1 MPSIVQTGPA
11 SWRALI
17 RIKGHAAVCQT
28 FKTETQARA
37 FAKRTE
43 AALRA
48 GRTVGVGATV
58 ADAVREFRRFRD
70 AGTRPITDKS
80 TEHYYLNHL
89 ADPAGIGEV
98 LLTDLTVDRLTNWCR
113 DRAEEGAGPSTL
125 KSEVS
130 KLGTVLKYYAAA
142 KNLPLLTVVQLAQ
155 PVLEYNGLIGA
166 SKQRERRP
174 SADELAK
181 LREALPPLLWDIAL
195 VAIGTAMRRGEIT
208 RILWA
213 DLDLAR
219 SRVLVRDRKH
229 PRRKHGNH
237 IVVPLTS
244 YAGVDAAKVID
255 AQPRTDVRIFPV
267 STEWVSDTFRS
278 TCDALGIADL
288 HFHDLR
294 HEATSRFFEAGLQIQ
309 QVAVLTGHR
318 NWSNL
323 RRYTQITQESLPD
336 LDSHPD
342 TVQRLD
348 SLRI

>member
-17 RIKGHAAVCQT
+17 RLKGHAAVCQT
-28 FKTETQARA
+28 FKTENQARS

-48 GRTVGVGATV
+48 GKTLGKGATV
-58 ADAVREFRRFRD
+58 ADAVHEFRRFRSL
-70 AGTRPITDKS
+70 GTRPVTEQS

-89 ADPAGIGEV
+89 ADPVGIGEV
-98 LLTDLTVDRLTNWCR
+98 ALSSLTVDRLTNWCR
-113 DRAEEGAGPSTL
+113 DRAEDGAGPSTL

-155 PVLEYNGLIGA
+155 PVLEYTGLIGP
-166 SKQRERRP
+166 SQQRERRP
-174 SADELAK
+174 SSEELAK

-213 DLDLAR
+213 DLDLER
-219 SRVLVRDRKH
+219 KRVLVRDRKH

-237 IVVPLTS
+237 IVVPLTH
-244 YAGVDAAKVID
+244 YAGVDTAKVVG
-255 AQPRTDVRIFPV
+255 AQPHTSDRIFPV
-267 STEWVSDTFRS
+267 STEWVSDTFRQ
-278 TCDALGIADL
+278 TCDALNIADL

-318 NWSNL
+318 NWTNL
-323 RRYTQITQESLPD
+323 RRYTQIKQESLPD
-336 LDSHPD
+336 LGSHLSIALH
-342 TVQRLD
+342 LD